1 MGLAPEH
8 LCRLGF
14 QPVRGAYTNLIYMCR
29 TSHQLSSLTCPSA
42 PSPRGPLASADST
55 RLVSSAVQICRCFIV
70 SPHSTYAIDCPI
82 LKRINNL
89 SWLQKIRI
97 IGCPNEQV
105 LKGVPSLDSMR
116 WDYWCHH
123 GDTFGIP
130 NISKPEVSQVDEVL
144 VKSHLIWEGQ
154 DQSTTFREDED

>member
-1 MGLAPEH
+1 MSVKRGRTKYNRAETKQSRAEHSHPVVGWFSGLAPEH
-8 LCRLGF
+8 LCHLGS
-14 QPVRGAYTNLIYMCR
+14 QPVRGGYTNLIYMCR

-42 PSPRGPLASADST
+42 PSPRGPLASADRT
-55 RLVSSAVQICRCFIV
+55 RLVSSAVQICRCFNV
-70 SPHSTYAIDCPI
+70 SPHSTYAIDCPM

-116 WDYWCHH
+116 
-123 GDTFGIP
+123 
-130 NISKPEVSQVDEVL
+130 
-144 VKSHLIWEGQ
+144 
-154 DQSTTFREDED
+154 